1 MALKYTQLWNAFMQ
15 WVRNSFLIF
24 CIFWNMSPAFSKD
37 LQVLIR
43 ILYAGF
49 AAEQMSAICTSA
61 GISLSDEDKD
71 LFKSATIY
79 SRKIKEHVIA
89 GLLDPDNSFVV
100 KSAADRA
107 KLVTQ
112 GEINALAA
120 YTPEQLPGATK
131 QWCENKVAPFAA
143 QVIGVYFR
151 QPYVIEQLIAKAKA
165 D

>member
-1 MALKYTQLWNAFMQ
+1 MTLKFTQLWNAFLPGF
-15 WVRNSFLIF
+15 RRSFLVF
-24 CIFWNMSPAFSKD
+24 CIFWNLSPAFGKD

-43 ILYAGF
+43 ILYAAF
-49 AAEQMSAICTSA
+49 AAEQMSAICTNA
-61 GISLSDEDKD
+61 GISLSDEDREI
-71 LFKSATIY
+71 FKSATIY
-79 SRKIKEHVIA
+79 SSKIKEHVVA
-89 GLLDPDNSFVV
+89 GLLDSDNYFVV

-112 GEINALAA
+112 ADINALAA
-120 YTPEQLPGATK
+120 FTSEQLPAATL

-151 QPYVIEQLIAKAKA
+151 QPYVIEQLIARAKA